1 MCTHIIGYTG
11 QRNCIKK
18 RNEASGGNKDAM
30 FQRIREWLSLK
41 NYQYQVTTG
50 IYMLEPW
57 ERTIFSILCYVNFFI
72 PVWVTPVSW
81 ITYASNIY
89 ILHTIAARTC
99 CYMCSNE
106 YSWRKFRFFG
116 QLLAHF
122 SSTIPRSQ
130 FSIVIR
136 PWSCN
141 LGNFGGIFFE
151 SEAYPHTLSCTGT
164 MKEGRKKRG
173 HPFISHLVSYFR
185 VLLFPSAPF
194 DEISIVVKAI
204 YFFHFFLYPRTV
216 WNMKC
221 GVSKKSYPFVQ

>member
-1 MCTHIIGYTG
+1 
-11 QRNCIKK
+11 
-18 RNEASGGNKDAM
+18 
-30 FQRIREWLSLK
+30 
-41 NYQYQVTTG
+41 
-50 IYMLEPW
+50 MLEPW

-89 ILHTIAARTC
+89 ISHTIAARTC
-99 CYMCSNE
+99 CYMCSN
-106 YSWRKFRFFG
+106 FRFFG

-164 MKEGRKKRG
+164 MKVGRKKRG
-173 HPFISHLVSYFR
+173 HPFIYHLVSYFR

-194 DEISIVVKAI
+194 DEISIVVKEI
-204 YFFHFFLYPRTV
+204 NFFHCFLYPRTV